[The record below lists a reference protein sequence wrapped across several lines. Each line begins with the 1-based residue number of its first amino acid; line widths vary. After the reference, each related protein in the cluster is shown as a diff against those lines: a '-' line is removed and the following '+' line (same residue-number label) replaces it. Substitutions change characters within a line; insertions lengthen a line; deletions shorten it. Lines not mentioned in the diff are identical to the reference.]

1 MEVNTDLKPLE
12 ISIFLDLKKPLNWL
26 RKIEENL
33 NETANDHLEENVYK
47 LLTRN
52 VLYYLLLGLFTIETS
67 VLGGNVN

>member
-33 NETANDHLEENVYK
+33 SETANDHLEENVYK
-47 LLTRN
+47 LLTIN
-52 VLYYLLLGLFTIETS
+52 FLYYLLLGLFTIETS